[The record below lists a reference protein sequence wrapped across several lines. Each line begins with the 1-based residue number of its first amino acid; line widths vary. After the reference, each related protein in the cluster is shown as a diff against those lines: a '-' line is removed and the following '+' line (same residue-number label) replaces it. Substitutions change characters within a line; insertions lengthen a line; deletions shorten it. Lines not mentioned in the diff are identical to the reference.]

1 MGPPVTLFR
10 FRITTELL
18 KTPIDIRVA
27 LHPSETRI
35 FMITRVIAFA
45 LNHQDGIEFG
55 AGLAEP
61 DAPAVRVIGPNGEI
75 LKWIDIGNPS
85 ARRLHKSAKAAKS
98 VVIYTYKSMRQLK
111 QEIEGEKIYN
121 SHKIQVFTLNPDFL
135 EELAETLERDNH
147 WQIIP
152 HLTENE
158 LEVTIG
164 DEVYAGEFE
173 LHTL

>member
-10 FRITTELL
+10 FRLTTDRL

-27 LHPSETRI
+27 MHPSETKI
-35 FMITRVIAFA
+35 FMITRVIAYA
-45 LNHQDGIEFG
+45 LNYQDGIEFG

-75 LKWIDIGNPS
+75 SKWIDIGNPS
-85 ARRLHKSAKAAKS
+85 ARRLHKSAKAAQS
-98 VVIYTYKSMRQLK
+98 VVVYTYKSIRQLK

-121 SHKIQVFTLNPDFL
+121 SHKIQVFALNPDFL

-147 WQIIP
+147 WRIIAN
-152 HLTENE
+152 LAEKE
-158 LEVTIG
+158 LEVSIG
-164 DEVYAGEFE
+164 DEVYSGDFE
-173 LHTL
+173 VHSL